1 MYPRRLWPA
10 FAMPGVLWLC
20 LLFLV
25 PFYAVIAVAFGT
37 VDPIFLNPVPVWNP
51 LDWNADYV
59 VQTLT
64 GFLPGNDYWRVFIRT
79 TEYVAISLALCL
91 LIGYPVAYYIS
102 RHAGRTKSVLVA
114 LLVLPFW
121 VSYLMRML
129 AWVNLLA
136 PEGYI
141 NHILIWAHV
150 FTTPPDWL
158 N

>member
-25 PFYAVIAVAFGT
+25 PFYAAIAVAFGT

-64 GFLPGNDYWRVFIRT
+64 GFLPGNDYWRGLLPPA
-79 TEYVAISLALCL
+79 EYVAPLPGPLLLC
-91 LIGYPVAYYIS
+91 GYPVAHFI
-102 RHAGRTKSVLVA
+102 
-114 LLVLPFW
+114 PPPP
-121 VSYLMRML
+121 
-129 AWVNLLA
+129 A
-136 PEGYI
+136 PP
-141 NHILIWAHV
+141 AMA
-150 FTTPPDWL
+150 
-158 N
+158 